1 MKRSRKTPMTVK
13 NYILFL
19 IIALSGMILTIN
31 DFGVIKLISLQK
43 EKNKLSIQLE
53 ILDIQQNKLHQE
65 IYRLQHDQAYIEKI
79 ARERYMM
86 VLPGEKVFRIAK
98 EKQLN
103 P

>member
-1 MKRSRKTPMTVK
+1 MKRSRKKNMTVK

-19 IIALSGMILTIN
+19 IIALSGMILAIN
-31 DFGVIKLISLQK
+31 DFGIIKLIYLQK

-53 ILDIQQNKLHQE
+53 TLDIQQNKLHQA

-98 EKQLN
+98 EKQIN